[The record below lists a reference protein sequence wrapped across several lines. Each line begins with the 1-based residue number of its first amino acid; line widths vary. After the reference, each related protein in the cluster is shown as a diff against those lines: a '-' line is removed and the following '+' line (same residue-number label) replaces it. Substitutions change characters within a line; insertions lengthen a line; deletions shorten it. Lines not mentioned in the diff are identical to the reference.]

1 MVFCFEIGQPDL
13 RSQVRIDVLDYEI
26 LLSISPVLSLYLF
39 LSGSYAESTFR
50 KLAMRQNQAV
60 YLCEPKWY
68 IIHLREVNEDVLCAC
83 HVFVF
88 PSLHGPADP
97 MPNLCRNIHCTST
110 GPSEWQQ
117 RVTFCT
123 QSLLSPLGGICRP
136 WAELMQWNQCTSPQ
150 YDIKGKTSTFLWLSE
165 VTSLH
170 LSRSC
175 A

>member
-1 MVFCFEIGQPDL
+1 MYL
-13 RSQVRIDVLDYEI
+13 TMRSFSLS
-26 LLSISPVLSLYLF
+26 LLSYLFTFF

-60 YLCEPKWY
+60 YLCKPKWY

-123 QSLLSPLGGICRP
+123 QSLSSPLGGIYVGQ
-136 WAELMQWNQCTSPQ
+136 ELSWCKQHGQSTSPQ
-150 YDIKGKTSTFLWLSE
+150 YNSKGRTQQLIHIPLTTW
-165 VTSLH
+165 
-170 LSRSC
+170 R
-175 A
+175 